1 VRREIGFMAAVP
13 TITLNN
19 GVELPQLGFGV
30 FQVPPDEVVEPV
42 ARALTA
48 GYRLIDTAAA
58 YRNEAGVGKAIAN
71 SGLPRSEV
79 FVTTKLWNTDQG
91 YDETLAAF
99 DRSLAALGLETVDL
113 YLIHWPVPTRDRFVA
128 TWRALEKIYADGR
141 ARAIGVSNFR
151 PVDLERLAGETDVVP
166 AVNQIELHPGFD
178 QAELRAY
185 HRAHGIVTESW
196 SPLRQGYGV
205 LDDPAV
211 VAIASAHGKSP
222 AQVVLRWHIQ
232 LGNQVIPKSV
242 TPARIVANFELFDF
256 ALSDDEMAAVSGV
269 SGGRIGPDPAT
280 FERP

>member
-1 VRREIGFMAAVP
+1 MAAVP
-13 TITLNN
+13 SLRLHN

-30 FQVPPDEVVEPV
+30 FQIPPDEVVEPV
-42 ARALTA
+42 ARALQA

-58 YRNEAGVGKAIAN
+58 YRNEAGVGKAIAA
-71 SGLPRSEV
+71 SGLPRSDV
-79 FVTTKLWNTDQG
+79 FVTTKLWNDDQG

-99 DRSLAALGLETVDL
+99 DRSLSALGLEVIDL
-113 YLIHWPVPTRDRFVA
+113 YLIHWPVPARDRFVS
-128 TWRALEKIYADGR
+128 TWRAFEKIYAEGR

-151 PVDLERLAGETDVVP
+151 IVDLQRLAAETDIVP
-166 AVNQIELHPGFD
+166 TVNQIELHPGFD

-185 HRAHGIVTESW
+185 HDEHGIVTEAW
-196 SPLRQGYGV
+196 SPLRQGYRV

-211 VAIASAHGKSP
+211 RAIASAKARTP

-232 LGNQVIPKSV
+232 LGNLVIPKSV
-242 TPARIVANFELFDF
+242 TPARIVANLELFDF
-256 ALSDDEMAAVSGV
+256 ALSEAEMGAVSGL